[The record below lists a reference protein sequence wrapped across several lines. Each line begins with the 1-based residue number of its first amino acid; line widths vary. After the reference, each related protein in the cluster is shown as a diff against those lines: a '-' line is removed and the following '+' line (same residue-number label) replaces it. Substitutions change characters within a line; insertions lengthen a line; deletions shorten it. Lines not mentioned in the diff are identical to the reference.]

1 MKKILLT
8 LGSIATVATPIVA
21 VVSCGDDNKTTT
33 NPNAVPAA
41 QQTTLKTAANVA
53 LGLNTSDIDNVTK
66 AVSYDF
72 TANGNKKTIKNAV
85 VYKIKSDVTSFT
97 VSNGAGAT
105 TTVATTGGGKVIVG
119 SSDTA
124 LRTGKKF
131 YIVTEVPTTTGTPT
145 TTMAEVTDVA
155 IKHVVERE
163 IINPIFAP
171 TTAVVTQTSTISAD
185 AAKKIAEGLLADNR
199 ILKGIFQSNDMDA
212 FVNRLIKL
220 SITAQKALNETP
232 MFEDA
237 FAFSHTNKASVK
249 EAATVI
255 HSVVSGLIGKI
266 PTLGPILKEKIT
278 IKAIEAM
285 LSEKHVTTGIMKLV
299 HEIDIL
305 SVLSITSGMQA
316 PTLANL
322 LGGFMPIGDHTDAN
336 PVTMV
341 VPNLD
346 TTPSLKEP
354 KYKQGEKVSLSSMV
368 DIEAASSS
376 LTAAASPPAPAAS
389 APSSTGTT
397 STTGTTTTNA
407 QQPLVKFDLMK
418 DLMPAIMPNLAEDS
432 RPIYG
437 QDVSQSVLM
446 TFLGTFLAELG
457 SHAEIVQPWT
467 VDANGNGVR
476 GKTGIVDKLVTA
488 LELMVV
494 TDANGKPVS
503 SGFSIG
509 KDTRL
514 VNGQVNPVFT
524 LITNGVLDVDI
535 VNTNNGA
542 TYMDSTFEMRS
553 KDATHKVLAT
563 KAAGE
568 KDFVFKSNVLPVK
581 AGTKLGGKDITTIT
595 VPQLV
600 HSIDLHGFKPL
611 LGIVLQMII
620 GKNSPILNETI
631 LKGNM
636 VSTTTQAASGTEFL
650 GMSQDPNTRS
660 LSLNGLADNASA
672 ADKEAYDTALTEF
685 LFQVAGEPEVFAEIK
700 KQGAYA
706 GAASMLAPIEVAE
719 QHKRAWFVSFMEQ
732 MRAAGTK
739 VTVDGAQVNVA
750 DAMQDVLD
758 ALKTVD
764 YTAMVTAM
772 VAADQNT
779 PNPYVTHDARIKD
792 QAVLDK
798 IEKAAKAI
806 IETRNIGL
814 RISLTIGSGNI

>member
-8 LGSIATVATPIVA
+8 LGSIATVAAPIVA

-171 TTAVVTQTSTISAD
+171 TTAVATQTSTISAD

-266 PTLGPILKEKIT
+266 PTVGPILKEKVT

-305 SVLSITSGMQA
+305 SVLSLTSGMQA

-322 LGGFMPIGDHTDAN
+322 LAGFMPIGDHTAAN

-346 TTPSLKEP
+346 TTSSLKEP
-354 KYKQGEKVSLSSMV
+354 KFKQGEKVSLSSMV
-368 DIEAASSS
+368 DIDAASSS
-376 LTAAASPPAPAAS
+376 LTTAASAPAPAAS
-389 APSSTGTT
+389 APASTG
-397 STTGTTTTNA
+397 STTGTTNA

-418 DLMPAIMPNLAEDS
+418 DLMPAITPNLAVDS
-432 RPIYG
+432 RQIYG

-467 VDANGNGVR
+467 VDANGNAVK
-476 GKTGIVDKLVTA
+476 GKTGIVDKLVAA
-488 LELMVV
+488 LEMMVV

-514 VNGQVNPVFT
+514 VNGKVNPVFT

-542 TYMDSTFEMRS
+542 TYMASTFEMRS
-553 KDATHKVLAT
+553 KDATHEVLAT

-568 KDFVFKSNVLPVK
+568 KDFVFKTNTLPVK

-611 LGIVLQMII
+611 LDIILQMVI
-620 GKNSPILNETI
+620 GQNPLILNDK
-631 LKGNM
+631 LLAGNM
-636 VSTTTQAASGTEFL
+636 VSGATQAAGGTEFL
-650 GMSQDPNTRS
+650 GMSQDPNTNS

-706 GAASMLAPIEVAE
+706 GAASKLAPIEVAE
-719 QHKRAWFVSFMEQ
+719 QHKRDWFVSFMEQ

-772 VAADQNT
+772 VTASPGR

-798 IEKAAKAI
+798 VEKAVKAI
-806 IETRNIGL
+806 IETRNIGMRVSL
-814 RISLTIGSGNI
+814 RIGSGNV